1 MQREGFIIYKSFY
14 EPLKILSNEQ
24 LGKLFRAIFEY
35 QVNGIEKV
43 EPDIKMAFEFFK
55 NQFRLDNEKYEKI
68 VERNKING
76 SKGGRPK
83 TQENPKNPLGFKKP
97 KKADKDKEK
106 EKDKEKDKDNDT
118 TITSSI
124 YDFLEN
130 VFGRSLY
137 EPEYNIVETW
147 EDNDLTK
154 YAINQA
160 VLNGVFNIK
169 YIDKI
174 LFSYKKNNIT
184 TVQQAQMAEE
194 EFNKNKNKPRS
205 YGRRQTMEEVDA
217 ILSKDDWGEED
228 EEE

>member
-35 QVNGIEKV
+35 QVNGIEEV

-83 TQENPKNPLGFKKP
+83 TQENSKNPVGLEKP

-106 EKDKEKDKDNDT
+106 EKEKDKKKDKDT
-118 TITSSI
+118 TSTSSI
-124 YDFLEN
+124 YDFLEKN
-130 VFGRSLY
+130 LGRTMNEIEY
-137 EPEYNIVETW
+137 ETVNTW
-147 EDNDLTK
+147 EDNDLTR
-154 YAINQA
+154 YAIKQA
-160 VLNGVFNIK
+160 ILNGKYNIR
-169 YIDKI
+169 YIDRI
-174 LFSYKKNNIT
+174 LFSYKKNNII

-194 EFNKNKNKPRS
+194 EFNKNKPKS
-205 YGRRQTMEEVDA
+205 YGRRQTMEEVEA